1 MYNNQT
7 KNIYPFLVLT
17 ILITQMLMSDTYS
30 KYNSFKIWLY
40 IQKYQTQQY
49 CSSAFTI
56 LNTHQYQNGI
66 YRTNEQLF
74 DSMSFSCCTSL
85 QNNKLTFRLN
95 VRPHLAFHYHKHSV
109 ILSRTLV
116 LLLIWLADS
125 LQASGLQDQPK
136 LRSLIILLLATLG
149 QE

>member
-1 MYNNQT
+1 MYKNQT
-7 KNIYPFLVLT
+7 KNIYPFLVPT

-40 IQKYQTQQY
+40 IQKYQTHQY

-85 QNNKLTFRLN
+85 QNNELTFRLN
-95 VRPHLAFHYHKHSV
+95 VRPHLAFHYHKHMKV
-109 ILSRTLV
+109 LSLTVSYFPALWCCCSYD
-116 LLLIWLADS
+116 LLTVYKPQVFKTSPNFAL
-125 LQASGLQDQPK
+125 
-136 LRSLIILLLATLG
+136 
-149 QE
+149 